1 MDVEVVQ
8 RPEKVVLS
16 PFFMDMDVIVFTLQV
31 KLLEQVGY
39 FKDLENYYVAWDV
52 YKVPLLLKLDDNE
65 VVKVD
70 IRNYKAKEVTIRLD
84 TEKPIINN

>member
-39 FKDLENYYVAWDV
+39 FKDLENYYVA
-52 YKVPLLLKLDDNE
+52 
-65 VVKVD
+65 
-70 IRNYKAKEVTIRLD
+70 
-84 TEKPIINN
+84 